1 MRSFIVFILL
11 FGAAGA
17 FAQSGRVNPQNSDEQ
32 SAEKTVELTAEQLY
46 AEASAYFRSKVSE
59 FQTKKIPYNEK
70 LEQQTLQEQKQLAA
84 KNAARLTARANLS
97 GDDFYYLGMLHSLA
111 ENSDGAESSMKKFIA
126 SEKPDAEKLQGAR
139 SIIVILAARQKNFE
153 EAEKFLNDYLNTN
166 PTKAV
171 QRARMEKALS
181 ENYRA
186 EGNLTKAAAHAE
198 EAYRAAKTNFSS
210 APRAAAINDLIENGM
225 MVFEIYR
232 DDKQTEKAE
241 KTLEDLQR
249 TGSLVESTSVYY
261 VAVNEHIKFL
271 AEAGRKPA
279 AMDFYKQTLAAIP
292 KDFKTKG
299 WQEDIANRLKRRE
312 KHYQILGEPAP
323 EFAGVAQWLPGETK
337 KLADLRGK
345 VVLLDFWATWCGPCF
360 EAFPYLAE
368 WSRNHE
374 KDGLVVLG
382 VTRFYGAPDN
392 GTSPEAK
399 ELEYFT
405 QFRKDN
411 NLPYNFV
418 IARGAENHINYGAAS
433 LPTAVLIDRK
443 GIIRY
448 VELGA
453 GKEAVL
459 EKAIEKLLAEK

>member
-1 MRSFIVFILL
+1 MRIFLVFTLL
-11 FGAAGA
+11 FCLTSA
-17 FAQSGRVNPQNSDEQ
+17 FAQSGRVNSEKPDEKTV
-32 SAEKTVELTAEQLY
+32 EKTVELTAEQLY
-46 AEASAYFRSKVSE
+46 AEANAYFRTKVSE
-59 FQTKKIPYNEK
+59 FQTKKIPYNAK

-84 KNAARLTARANLS
+84 KNAAILMARNNLS

-111 ENSDGAESSMKKFIA
+111 ENSDGADAALKKFIA
-126 SEKPDAEKLQGAR
+126 GEKPDAEKLQGAR
-139 SIIVILAARQKNFE
+139 SVVVILAARKKNFD
-153 EAEKFLNDYLNTN
+153 EAEKFLGDYLNTN

-171 QRARMEKALS
+171 QRARMEKALA

-186 EGNLTKAAAHAE
+186 EGNSAKAAAHAE
-198 EAYRAAKTNFSS
+198 EAYRAAKTNFPN
-210 APRAAAINDLIENGM
+210 APRAAAINDLLENGM

-232 DDKQTEKAE
+232 DDKQAEKAE
-241 KTLEDLQR
+241 KTLDDLQR
-249 TGSLVESTSVYY
+249 TGSLVESTSIYY

-271 AEAGRKPA
+271 AETGRKPA
-279 AMDFYKQTLAAIP
+279 AMDFYKRTLAAIP

-299 WQEDIANRLKRRE
+299 WQDDIANRLKRRE
-312 KHYQILGEPAP
+312 KHYQILGDPAP
-323 EFAGVAQWLPGETK
+323 ELAGVAQWLPDETK

-368 WSRNHE
+368 WSQKHE

-392 GTSPEAK
+392 GKSPEAK

-411 NLPYNFV
+411 NLTYNFV
-418 IARGAENHINYGAAS
+418 IARGMENHINYGATS

-443 GIIRY
+443 GVIRY

-453 GKEAVL
+453 GKEVVL